1 MKLRA
6 RDLAATILVAAI
18 AVPYIGYL
26 IRGEMPFVK
35 DPRGMSAIGLVL
47 GVVAFLV
54 IRSGDSLNDLGKA
67 EIALAAVSLAL
78 GIAALIWAEA
88 AMAELLLAVFMVSLV
103 VVWAVELMDHAG
115 MFRTHSHAAA
125 RR

>member
-6 RDLAATILVAAI
+6 RDLVATILIAAI

-26 IRGEMPFVK
+26 IRGDMPFVQ
-35 DPRGMSAIGLVL
+35 DPRGMAAIGLVV

-67 EIALAAVSLAL
+67 EIALAAVSLTL
-78 GIAALIWAEA
+78 GMAALIWAEA
-88 AMAELLLAVFMVSLV
+88 AVAETLLAVFMVSLL

-115 MFRTHSHAAA
+115 SFGTHSHARAD
-125 RR
+125 R